1 MSVSGWSGL
10 YTLLGSFTNLK
21 QSKVAGL
28 VLAVVGAVA
37 GYAGNEYAPRDPV
50 VSVPVSEGQ
59 KQILEAGLAGKPAE
73 LNGRLSRTVRDYF
86 AEKGYPCDPITAS
99 ETVGETVDRAK
110 ACAAPAPATPASGPQ

>member
-10 YTLLGSFTNLK
+10 YNLLGSFTNLK
-21 QSKVAGL
+21 QSKAAGL
-28 VLAVVGAVA
+28 IVTIVAAAA
-37 GYAGNEYAPRDPV
+37 GYVGNEFAPRDPV

-59 KQILEAGLAGKPAE
+59 KQLLENGLAGKPAE

-99 ETVGETVDRAK
+99 ETVGETVERAK
-110 ACAAPAPATPASGPQ
+110 ACAAPVPPPPAPGS